1 MSPLHLP
8 GLRLS
13 VWQEDR
19 MKDGPVNRQ
28 LHCMTD
34 ELWGWLDGQTGR
46 RECSLFQV
54 SGREPGRH
62 PEPAQYT
69 ASDSLSFCAEREGE
83 TERGRKGRK
92 KSSNPV
98 FVASWRISLSLHPP
112 QWVLWQVYI
121 LKQQAG
127 REGAVTR
134 KRTQVGERRGGRQ
147 RNRGRE
153 QVSEILPF
161 ICLSFTPLCSPDVWR
176 GDWFSDAG
184 IPLLIRPTAILSRA
198 SGGNRK
204 RQYKRKGVAPF
215 WLSNFSPLLFL
226 ISQDRLSDFCF
237 FGFFFE

>member
-1 MSPLHLP
+1 MQCVR
-8 GLRLS
+8 G
-13 VWQEDR
+13 
-19 MKDGPVNRQ
+19 RQ
-28 LHCMTD
+28 
-34 ELWGWLDGQTGR
+34 R
-46 RECSLFQV
+46 
-54 SGREPGRH
+54 
-62 PEPAQYT
+62 
-69 ASDSLSFCAEREGE
+69 
-83 TERGRKGRK
+83 RGRKGRK

-98 FVASWRISLSLHPP
+98 FVASWRISLSLRPS
-112 QWVLWQVYI
+112 QWSLWQVYI
-121 LKQQAG
+121 LKQQAC

-184 IPLLIRPTAILSRA
+184 IPMLIRPTAILRKA

-226 ISQDRLSDFCF
+226 IC
-237 FGFFFE
+237 